1 MASVAAANM
10 EGVEEMSLEF
20 NRRMHKLLVGSWYKL
35 FKQMDDDGSG
45 KITFDELLDMVR
57 SELEFSPKDISDTA
71 LKRVWAAL
79 DNDRSGYLTSGEF
92 GAFMRKGEAA
102 LRVLRPQSTW
112 KEKLHSTRRPN
123 PNPSS
128 LTLTLP
134 LTLTVATHPHPHPH
148 PHPTHPHPSPGPN
161 PNPNPNPNQAGGG
174 GGDRGP

>member
-1 MASVAAANM
+1 
-10 EGVEEMSLEF
+10 MSLEF

-57 SELEFSPKDISDTA
+57 TELEFSPKDISDTA

-112 KEKLHSTRRPN
+112 KEKLHSTRRLEAAAVTAGLNKEKNAMSNIN
-123 PNPSS
+123 PAGEDRVLELAVRLLQKMGQIEPDPGKRSWYAPSL
-128 LTLTLP
+128 LT
-134 LTLTVATHPHPHPH
+134 
-148 PHPTHPHPSPGPN
+148 
-161 PNPNPNPNQAGGG
+161 
-174 GGDRGP
+174 